1 MLKCD
6 AVVIGGTGIGD
17 RLGEFG
23 FSPVHIPTAYGMQRG
38 LMGEFRGAKVLA
50 IQRHS
55 AGHKVPPH
63 RINYRAI
70 ADAIRRVSAKA
81 VFSSAAVGSL
91 RADWGPGTLVCCD
104 QFIDLTCRSVT
115 MHERQVQH
123 VDFSHGFAAH
133 STLFKSC
140 NQSGAEIQPAGV
152 YVGLD
157 GPRYETPAE
166 ILMLQRLPGD
176 VVGMTASTE
185 AEVIQEVGVPYACLA
200 IVTNL
205 GAGMAA
211 GELNHGEVTDV
222 MKVHGKR
229 VLDILFG
236 ACAMAANNNGS

>member
-6 AVVIGGTGIGD
+6 AVVIGGTGIGE
-17 RLGEFG
+17 RLAGLG
-23 FSPVHIPTAYGMQRG
+23 FKAVHIPTAYGMQRG
-38 LMGEFRGAKVLA
+38 LFGEFEGARILA
-50 IQRHS
+50 VQRHS

-63 RINYRAI
+63 MINYRAI
-70 ADAIRRVSAKA
+70 ADAASRVNAKA
-81 VFSSAAVGSL
+81 VFASAAVGSL
-91 RADWGPGTLVCCD
+91 RADWSPGTLVCCD

-115 MHERQVQH
+115 MHEREVRH
-123 VDFSHGFAAH
+123 IDFSHGFAAH
-133 STLFKSC
+133 
-140 NQSGAEIQPAGV
+140 PALLNSAREQNADVQDAGI

-185 AEVIQEVGVPYACLA
+185 AEVIQEMGIPYACLA

-205 GAGMAA
+205 GAGMTA

-222 MKVHGKR
+222 MKLHGEK
-229 VLDILFG
+229 VVKILFG
-236 ACAMAANNNGS
+236 ACKAFLA